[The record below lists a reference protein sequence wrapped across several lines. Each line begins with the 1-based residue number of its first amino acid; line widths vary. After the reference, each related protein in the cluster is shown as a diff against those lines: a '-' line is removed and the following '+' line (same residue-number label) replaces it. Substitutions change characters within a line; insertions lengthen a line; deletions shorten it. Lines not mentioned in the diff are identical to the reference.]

1 MSKYIIAIDLGGTN
15 LKVALLDLK
24 LKIKQKYS
32 LDTRKFPGKAGLI
45 KAIQYAVNQTITDC
59 GLERSHILG
68 IGLGVPGPVDAKK
81 GIVHFFPNIPGWRE
95 VGLKN
100 ILQKRIKIPVLL
112 DNDAKVMTLAEWRFG
127 RARNFDNVLCIT
139 LGTGV
144 GGGLILSGKL
154 HRGNDNAAG
163 EVGHLPI
170 NELGPRCNCGGQGCL
185 EAYVGN
191 KRIIDYAER
200 ILKRRN
206 SLEQLSLLAKKNNK
220 KAIQVWE
227 YVGNKL
233 GVAFVALANTLN
245 LDAIVVG
252 GGVSAAGS
260 VLLNAIKKTIKDR
273 AMSVQAKRVKI
284 FTSALGN
291 DAGLIG
297 AAILV
302 KEGLGA

>member
-1 MSKYIIAIDLGGTN
+1 
-15 LKVALLDLK
+15 
-24 LKIKQKYS
+24 
-32 LDTRKFPGKAGLI
+32 
-45 KAIQYAVNQTITDC
+45 
-59 GLERSHILG
+59 
-68 IGLGVPGPVDAKK
+68 VPGPVDAKK

-112 DNDAKVMTLAEWRFG
+112 DNDAKVMTLAEWRLG

-284 FTSALGN
+284 FTAALGN

-302 KEGLGA
+302 KEGLSA